1 MTEGNGHDCPGCS
14 AGNVLGFDFT
24 MAFQPIVNMTT
35 RTVFAHEALVRG
47 LAGEGAPSILA
58 RVDAANRYAFDQACR
73 VRAIQLATELGMQSK
88 LSINFLPNAVYQPQA
103 CIRMTLATAR
113 RCGFPLDNIMFEV
126 TEDERSADI
135 PHLAAIFEEYERHGF
150 TTAIDDFGAGYAGM
164 QLLASFQPGVIK
176 VDMGLV
182 RGIDSSRSRR
192 AIVSGIVSICREL
205 DILVIAEGVETPA
218 EFRVLRDLNIDHFQ
232 GYLFAKPALAALP
245 QVDWNTALE

>member
-1 MTEGNGHDCPGCS
+1 MTEGDAPDCAGCKS
-14 AGNVLGFDFT
+14 GNKLGFDFT
-24 MAFQPIVNMTT
+24 MAFQPIVNVST
-35 RTVFAHEALVRG
+35 RSVFAHEALVRG

-58 RVDAANRYAFDQACR
+58 KVHEVNRYAFDQACR
-73 VRAIQLATELGMQSK
+73 VRAIELATQLGMQSK
-88 LSINFLPNAVYQPQA
+88 LSINFMPNAVYQPRA

-135 PHLAAIFEEYERHGF
+135 PHLAGIFEEYERHGF

-164 QLLASFQPGVIK
+164 ELLASFQPGVIK

-182 RGIDSSRSRR
+182 RGIDSSRPRR
-192 AIVSGIVSICREL
+192 AIVAGIVSICREL
-205 DILVIAEGVETPA
+205 EIVVIAEGVETSA
-218 EFRVLRDLNIDHFQ
+218 EFRVLRDLGIDHFQ

-245 QVDWNTALE
+245 QVDWVTALG